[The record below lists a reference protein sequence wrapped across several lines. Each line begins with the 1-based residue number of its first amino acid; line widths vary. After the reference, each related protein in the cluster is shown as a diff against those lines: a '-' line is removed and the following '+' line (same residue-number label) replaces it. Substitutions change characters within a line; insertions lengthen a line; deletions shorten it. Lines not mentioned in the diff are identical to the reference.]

1 MSEDVLLE
9 ADGFEKAL
17 VGVVEQ
23 CGGFRALAYDYW
35 KCVDVLVDDNEW
47 DEEEA
52 IEYMDF
58 NVTGAYVGPGT
69 PVFLYPFTPD
79 ED

>member
-1 MSEDVLLE
+1 MSENVLLE

-23 CGGFRALAYDYW
+23 CGGSRALAYDYW